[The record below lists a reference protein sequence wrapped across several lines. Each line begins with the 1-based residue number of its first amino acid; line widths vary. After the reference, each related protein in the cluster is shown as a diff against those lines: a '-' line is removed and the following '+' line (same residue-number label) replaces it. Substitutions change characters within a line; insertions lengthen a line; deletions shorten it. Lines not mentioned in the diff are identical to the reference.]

1 MYYSNQHQIVNK
13 MKTKT
18 ILKTI
23 GFFIGWLLSFQLIG
37 VATYLMNQPSN
48 ISFTFGAL
56 AAVATIGTIVYFA
69 WNTGG
74 YMAKLLKEYSESR
87 EVKQEEP
94 EQELEEEVKQDKTE
108 EL

>member
-1 MYYSNQHQIVNK
+1 

-56 AAVATIGTIVYFA
+56 AAVATIGTILYFA

-74 YMAKLLKEYSESR
+74 HMAKLLKENSESR